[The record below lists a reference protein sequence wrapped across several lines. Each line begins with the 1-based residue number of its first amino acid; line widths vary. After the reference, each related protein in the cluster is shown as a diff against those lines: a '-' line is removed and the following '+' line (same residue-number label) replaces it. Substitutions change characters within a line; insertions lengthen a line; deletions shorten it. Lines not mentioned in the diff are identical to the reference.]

1 MRQETIM
8 ETVFKRLIVN
18 VNFFVQIILFAYSS
32 NGLRHNKFSFFFYY
46 VFLNPLG
53 VIPLNIN
60 ENE

>member
-1 MRQETIM
+1 MWWEETI

-32 NGLRHNKFSFFFYY
+32 NGLLHHRVFFFTICI
-46 VFLNPLG
+46 LNPLD